1 MGELLR
7 RLCCPATAF
16 MSNIRYSFKFSL
28 ISIIILSPL
37 VVSLVFINYEYGSD
51 IRFTNKELKG
61 ITLIDAAYE
70 DSVNLSRAIIEGRAT
85 ARLNSALRASD
96 GVEQLGPQ
104 VLDSID
110 TYLTSARQNTDSSDT
125 FLALMA
131 AMKSIANHTNLEL
144 DLALDTSY
152 IISTIVKELPEL
164 QLRVA
169 QTGSL
174 ARSVAAA
181 GRFTPD
187 TYIGLSNINQKLP
200 LQIANTGSSLGVS
213 LNANSDVNS
222 QLGQKWA
229 TLERQLK
236 QLQSQIKTRI
246 LDPDDIEMSSAE
258 VSSQSV
264 AAVEAIAKF
273 SDEMLPVLINLLE
286 QRIKEAEFKRNI
298 LMIISCIAVL
308 LALYLFVGM
317 YYSVIGNI
325 KRVSMGVHC
334 VADGDLSSR
343 VEVFG
348 SDEMSTIATDINH
361 MTKSLQQLVERISQA
376 TSTLSDSATSLKS
389 VTQETIVGVDAQ
401 KSGTQDI
408 VSSMVVLTDSAK
420 TVDHNS
426 DLASSSAEE
435 AEKEARQGI
444 ELVAGLQSVMRQMQ
458 TESQRSQQAIE
469 RLVKDSTDI
478 GQVSSAINEIAEQTN
493 LLALNAAIEAARAG
507 EQGRGF
513 AVVADEV
520 RTLAKRTQDQTNQIH
535 EIITNIQ
542 TATQET
548 KLSMEDSRKQMDLS
562 VHEAETVESA
572 LQRIA
577 TVTTTINDMSTEI
590 SNSTSSQSNVTNQ
603 VASKIE
609 EIARISESTLDG
621 AKDTGASADELLVV
635 VATLNNELDK
645 LKKGRS

>member
-1 MGELLR
+1 
-7 RLCCPATAF
+7 
-16 MSNIRYSFKFSL
+16 
-28 ISIIILSPL
+28 
-37 VVSLVFINYEYGSD
+37 
-51 IRFTNKELKG
+51 
-61 ITLIDAAYE
+61 
-70 DSVNLSRAIIEGRAT
+70 
-85 ARLNSALRASD
+85 
-96 GVEQLGPQ
+96 
-104 VLDSID
+104 
-110 TYLTSARQNTDSSDT
+110 
-125 FLALMA
+125 
-131 AMKSIANHTNLEL
+131 
-144 DLALDTSY
+144 
-152 IISTIVKELPEL
+152 
-164 QLRVA
+164 
-169 QTGSL
+169 
-174 ARSVAAA
+174 
-181 GRFTPD
+181 
-187 TYIGLSNINQKLP
+187 
-200 LQIANTGSSLGVS
+200 
-213 LNANSDVNS
+213 
-222 QLGQKWA
+222 
-229 TLERQLK
+229 
-236 QLQSQIKTRI
+236 
-246 LDPDDIEMSSAE
+246 
-258 VSSQSV
+258 
-264 AAVEAIAKF
+264 
-273 SDEMLPVLINLLE
+273 
-286 QRIKEAEFKRNI
+286 
-298 LMIISCIAVL
+298 
-308 LALYLFVGM
+308 
-317 YYSVIGNI
+317 
-325 KRVSMGVHC
+325 
-334 VADGDLSSR
+334 
-343 VEVFG
+343 
-348 SDEMSTIATDINH
+348 
-361 MTKSLQQLVERISQA
+361 LQQLVERISQA

>member
-1 MGELLR
+1 
-7 RLCCPATAF
+7 
-16 MSNIRYSFKFSL
+16 
-28 ISIIILSPL
+28 
-37 VVSLVFINYEYGSD
+37 VSLVFINYEYGSD

-298 LMIISCIAVL
+298 LMIISGIAVL